1 MSTALPIDMW
11 EKIVEQ
17 LPPPPP
23 KLVHCIAVFKYK
35 SDDEWV
41 SVYVS
46 KAVSEVELKTIMQY
60 MKCYESL
67 TGEYKF
73 TVRFH
78 NVDEIVNTAFMY
90 GWDFSSDFDR
100 QSYES
105 HGRTFRLIKKSI

>member
-1 MSTALPIDMW
+1 MATPLPPELW

-23 KLVHCIAVFKYK
+23 RLVPCIAVYKNK

-46 KAVSEVELKTIMQY
+46 KAVSEEEVKHIMLHMRTHDTQ
-60 MKCYESL
+60 
-67 TGEYKF
+67 GGVHRI

-78 NVDEIVNTAFMY
+78 NIDTIVNTAFMY
-90 GWDFSSDFDR
+90 GWDFASDFDR

-105 HGRTFRLIKKSI
+105 HGRTFRLMKKSI